1 MANSEYKTVKANVE
15 SEIEIR
21 KSVFIASV
29 SRAETADEAED
40 FVRAIKKRFPDATH
54 NCYAYTAGVECPSVR
69 FSDDGEP
76 GGTAG
81 QPMLEFLK
89 KKGLSNVAVVVTRYF
104 GGIKLGAGG
113 LVSAYTESVAQA
125 VEKAGVVT
133 MVRCELYSVRA
144 DYSNF
149 SRIDSALTRV
159 GGVKREVVYS
169 DAVEATYAVKED
181 LTEKFV
187 CALGEAG
194 AGEVAPVAV
203 GSLYLP
209 SDEAAA
215 F

>member
-1 MANSEYKTVKANVE
+1 
-15 SEIEIR
+15 
-21 KSVFIASV
+21 
-29 SRAETADEAED
+29 
-40 FVRAIKKRFPDATH
+40 
-54 NCYAYTAGVECPSVR
+54 
-69 FSDDGEP
+69 
-76 GGTAG
+76 
-81 QPMLEFLK
+81 
-89 KKGLSNVAVVVTRYF
+89 
-104 GGIKLGAGG
+104 
-113 LVSAYTESVAQA
+113 
-125 VEKAGVVT
+125 

-194 AGEVAPVAV
+194 EVAPVAA